1 MTNTERDI
9 PARRASDGVQTIR
22 VVLMNAAATSPVR
35 PLVDQIPLIET
46 TCRQFTTDEPQGLET
61 EVFDLILIDV
71 GTLVDWPRAMDEL
84 RSTYPNVPVIAIA
97 NRAEEDAALSQLQH
111 GVSDYLLIENLDLDN
126 ITRALRYALTLSRLH
141 RRVHDLN
148 RNLEVANYRL
158 RELFLPVMEQ
168 PKKETRIVP
177 MPMGSIRGGASAPA
191 H

>member
-1 MTNTERDI
+1 MPMTNTER
-9 PARRASDGVQTIR
+9 GVQTIR

-46 TCRQFTTDEPQGLET
+46 TCRQFTTNDSQGLEK
-61 EVFDLILIDV
+61 EVIDLVLIDV
-71 GTLVDWPRAMDEL
+71 GTLVGSPTAMDEL
-84 RSTYPNVPVIAIA
+84 RSTFPNVPVIAIA

-126 ITRALRYALTLSRLH
+126 ITRALRYALSLSRLH

-148 RNLEVANYRL
+148 RNLEVANHRL

-168 PKKETRIVP
+168 PKKETRMVP
-177 MPMGSIRGGASAPA
+177 MPLGSIRSAASTPA
-191 H
+191 R